1 MLKMHDAELNAFQAQ
16 IYKMCHAAFS
26 ISAERKKEHL
36 PADWVNQNARVVSGK
51 HQSLVLNSI
60 YPESDNDQQLTSDA
74 DISSLLLVPGP
85 LLFLSPPP
93 LCLCV
98 QSRDTTKESGL
109 PQTSCMSAT
118 RNS

>member
-51 HQSLVLNSI
+51 HNVTCIIAYMHFQCSMKNANWSYFSVTL
-60 YPESDNDQQLTSDA
+60 Y
-74 DISSLLLVPGP
+74 
-85 LLFLSPPP
+85 
-93 LCLCV
+93 
-98 QSRDTTKESGL
+98 
-109 PQTSCMSAT
+109 
-118 RNS
+118 